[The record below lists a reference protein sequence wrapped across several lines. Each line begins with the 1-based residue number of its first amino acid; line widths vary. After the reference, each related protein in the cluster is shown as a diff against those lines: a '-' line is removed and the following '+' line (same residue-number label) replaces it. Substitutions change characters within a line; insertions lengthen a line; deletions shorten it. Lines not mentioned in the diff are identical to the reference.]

1 MARTTRRP
9 RPLDRAIPHQRDTRL
24 VVIAT
29 EGQYV
34 EPQYFELFRRISSRV
49 QVKILETAD
58 RNSAPAHVLARLK
71 KFRRDNDLRS
81 DDQLWL
87 VVDKDRWTDAH
98 LDQVAAEAHRLR
110 FGLAVSR
117 PCFEV
122 WLYLHHADAPAAM
135 VDMAGHLVKDSL
147 RTLLGSYN
155 EQNLQID
162 QFRPLVDEAVR
173 RARALD
179 VNPGDRWPNALGSR
193 VYRVVDAIKELA

>member
-1 MARTTRRP
+1 
-9 RPLDRAIPHQRDTRL
+9 
-24 VVIAT
+24 
-29 EGQYV
+29 
-34 EPQYFELFRRISSRV
+34 
-49 QVKILETAD
+49 
-58 RNSAPAHVLARLK
+58 
-71 KFRRDNDLRS
+71 
-81 DDQLWL
+81 
-87 VVDKDRWTDAH
+87 
-98 LDQVAAEAHRLR
+98 
-110 FGLAVSR
+110 
-117 PCFEV
+117 
-122 WLYLHHADAPAAM
+122 M